1 MYFKN
6 NEVRQESEVIKER
19 LKFVVG
25 DDEFGLPCLLTPL
38 FNKTE

>member
-6 NEVRQESEVIKER
+6 NEVRQESEIIKET
-19 LKFVVG
+19 LKFAIG
-25 DDEFGLPCLLTPL
+25 DDEFCLLCLFPPL